1 MGDVDLDNGNAIT
14 EWEISCAY
22 IVRHR

>member
-22 IVRHR
+22 SKA